1 MASLLLALIYI
12 AFISLGLTDSMLG
25 AAWPSMHI
33 DLGIPISYAG
43 IVATICSVGT
53 MISSLLS
60 ERAIRKLGT
69 GLVTAISV
77 GLTAVALF
85 GFAMSHSFFAV
96 CFWSIPYGLGA
107 GSVDAALNN
116 FVALHYKSRHMSWLH
131 CFWGVGATVGP
142 YIMGQEL
149 MRGLSWNA
157 GYQTIG
163 WLQAVLVLV
172 LMVSLPLWKSKH
184 VPVVIADGTTK
195 RFNMLDAIKLPGAKQ
210 TLAACFGYCSLEAS
224 TGFWASSYLVTQR
237 GITPEAAAGM
247 AAIYFLGIT
256 IGRFISGFV
265 TMKLNNR
272 QMVRLGL
279 GITMVGILVLMI
291 PISNTF
297 VFAGLILIGLGCA
310 PIYPSLLHQ
319 TPVNFGQERSQ
330 MLIGMQMATAYA
342 GTTVMPLLFG
352 LIAQYISMALYPF
365 FLFVFVV
372 LMVLMTEKASRVF
385 DAQPARAAE
394 LPIPNDLY

>member
-1 MASLLLALIYI
+1 
-12 AFISLGLTDSMLG
+12 
-25 AAWPSMHI
+25 
-33 DLGIPISYAG
+33 
-43 IVATICSVGT
+43 
-53 MISSLLS
+53 
-60 ERAIRKLGT
+60 
-69 GLVTAISV
+69 
-77 GLTAVALF
+77 
-85 GFAMSHSFFAV
+85 
-96 CFWSIPYGLGA
+96 
-107 GSVDAALNN
+107 
-116 FVALHYKSRHMSWLH
+116 
-131 CFWGVGATVGP
+131 
-142 YIMGQEL
+142 
-149 MRGLSWNA
+149 
-157 GYQTIG
+157 
-163 WLQAVLVLV
+163 
-172 LMVSLPLWKSKH
+172 
-184 VPVVIADGTTK
+184 
-195 RFNMLDAIKLPGAKQ
+195 MLDAIKLPGAKQ
-210 TLAACFGYCSLEAS
+210 TLLAFFSYCSLEAS
-224 TGFWASSYLVTQR
+224 TGFWASSYLVAQR